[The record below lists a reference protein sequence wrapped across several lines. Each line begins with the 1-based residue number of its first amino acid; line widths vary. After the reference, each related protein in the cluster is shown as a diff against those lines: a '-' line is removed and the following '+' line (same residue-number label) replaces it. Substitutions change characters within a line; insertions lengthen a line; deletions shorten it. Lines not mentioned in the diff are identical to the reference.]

1 VSLPFLNWTLEINE
15 NPGFIKEMNISY
27 SLMILTQTVGNYRGI
42 NVKSDDKGSSI
53 ITLAMQG
60 PNKSQNGRIFE
71 CHRQDAYKKGSWM
84 VRTNLLPIR

>member
-1 VSLPFLNWTLEINE
+1 
-15 NPGFIKEMNISY
+15 
-27 SLMILTQTVGNYRGI
+27 MILTQPLEPIERI

-71 CHRQDAYKKGSWM
+71 CHRQDAYKKAVGW
-84 VRTNLLPIR
+84 

>member
-1 VSLPFLNWTLEINE
+1 
-15 NPGFIKEMNISY
+15 
-27 SLMILTQTVGNYRGI
+27 MILTQPLEPIERI

-71 CHRQDAYKKGSWM
+71 CHRQDVIKRQLDGKNQFA
-84 VRTNLLPIR
+84 TNTIAFDSVSGHGVAA